1 MRLLFQQFIKFAS
14 VGLMSAIGHY
24 GLLIAL
30 VQVGHVD
37 AVIGSAAGATLGACI
52 NYALNYHFTFRSTK
66 DHRESVA
73 KFVVVATI
81 GLILNTLL
89 MWIGVDQL
97 GIHYLVSQIVT
108 TGLVMVWSFLGN
120 RFWTFQE
127 NQTAN

>member
-1 MRLLFQQFIKFAS
+1 MHLLFQQFIKFAS

-30 VQVGHVD
+30 VQFGHVD

-66 DHRESVA
+66 DHRESVV
-73 KFVVVATI
+73 KFVVVAII

-89 MWIGVDQL
+89 MWIGVNQL
-97 GIHYLVSQIVT
+97 DIHYLVSQIVT

-127 NQTAN
+127 NQTVN